1 MVSGADFDLGQRKN
15 RQIFYRARE
24 ENTSTRRG
32 HTLLSNL
39 LAAGEFPVAV
49 NIFGHRI
56 LELQTEGAPVELVH
70 TDPVVVGPRHL
81 LLSKRAPHPNA
92 GRLFIDYTLSA
103 EGQSLLPSLS
113 RTMVRPGIRLKH
125 PSLMEGVK
133 LYPIKPEMAKGYE
146 EVSKL
151 YNSIVQ

>member
-1 MVSGADFDLGQRKN
+1 
-15 RQIFYRARE
+15 
-24 ENTSTRRG
+24 
-32 HTLLSNL
+32 
-39 LAAGEFPVAV
+39 VAV

-103 EGQSLLPSLS
+103 EGQSLLASLS
-113 RTMVRPGIRLKH
+113 RTVVRPGIRLKQ

-151 YNSIVQ
+151 YYSIVK